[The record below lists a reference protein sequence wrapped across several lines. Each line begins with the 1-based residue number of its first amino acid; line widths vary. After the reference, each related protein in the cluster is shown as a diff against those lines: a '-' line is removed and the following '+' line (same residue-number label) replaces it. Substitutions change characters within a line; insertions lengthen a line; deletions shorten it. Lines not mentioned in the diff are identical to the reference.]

1 LRNRSEAYA
10 REFNGE
16 NDALTPESTL
26 SWEEK
31 LRTVRHSVVQPPE
44 ILLDFNLLLGNRIDN
59 WNWTYR
65 VPPFSLAGRNLFT
78 E

>member
-1 LRNRSEAYA
+1 MERKLKLLR
-10 REFNGE
+10 
-16 NDALTPESTL
+16 P
-26 SWEEK
+26 
-31 LRTVRHSVVQPPE
+31 SVVQPPE